1 MANMFLGFP
10 VPRAKIA
17 EMIEGAAPPL
27 EHIANHRPPGSDP
40 LVLPGDIESGQLIKW
55 NDTKFIGIAEPS
67 GGIATPYDDLGFYF
81 KTFFPTLDNL
91 KQSTN
96 NAATITHLPEKI
108 TLNSGAT
115 TLSYALIRLLNDFQI
130 PVLTFDRT
138 LKLRTRINCNS
149 FSDADGDNYVII
161 GGGASWKHIGFA
173 IWNGYIQSTVHN
185 GSSRRQVHL
194 KSVSTGGAFHDLLL
208 ELIFT
213 PGEKCE
219 FYIDGVLEGTETTGL
234 PSGAF
239 YNTWFITIG
248 AQNVSTTND
257 LELQISQLEI
267 YQPPA

>member
-27 EHIANHRPPGSDP
+27 KHIENHRPPGSDP
-40 LVLPGDIESGQLIKW
+40 LVLPGDIETDQLIKW
-55 NDTKFIGIAEPS
+55 DGSKFIGIAEPS
-67 GGIATPYDDLGFYF
+67 GGIATPYDDHGFYF

-96 NAATITHLPEKI
+96 NDAAITHTPENI
-108 TLNSGAT
+108 TLNTGAVST
-115 TLSYALIRLLNDFQI
+115 SYALIRLLNDYQI
-130 PVLTFDRT
+130 PVLTFDRI
-138 LKLRTRINCNS
+138 LKLRTRIYCNS
-149 FSDADGDNYVII
+149 FSDASGDNYLII
-161 GGGASWKHIGFA
+161 GGGASWKHLGFA

-208 ELIFT
+208 ELVFY
-213 PGEKCE
+213 PGESCK
-219 FYIDGVLEGTETTGL
+219 FYINGVLEGTETQTL

-248 AQNVSTTND
+248 SQNVSTTNN
-257 LELQISQLEI
+257 LELQISQIEI